1 MAKRSKK
8 HTILGGIKVSSEQ
21 LSEWGSL
28 GGRPKKYAS
37 TAEKSKAQRLRK
49 KQKELGEKAQLRGYK
64 SYGEEKIK
72 RFITCPHCRTVNN
85 DLRQYFNEKGELIK
99 ETYWWSPEKGKHNIR
114 ENIYRCFKCSRDFS
128 FLTGEIKIGEIK
140 TVIPKAGSGT
150 ERSRRSRRKEKQ

>member
-1 MAKRSKK
+1 MARKRKK
-8 HTILGGIKVSSEQ
+8 HTILGGIKVSSKQ

-37 TAEKSKAQRLRK
+37 TAEKSQAQRLRK
-49 KQKELGEKAQLRGYK
+49 KQEKFGEETQLRDYR

-72 RFITCPHCRTVNN
+72 RYITCPSCGKVNK

-99 ETYWWSPEKGKHNIR
+99 ETYWWSPEKGKHNIH
-114 ENIYRCFKCSRDFS
+114 ENIYYCFKCSHAFS
-128 FLTGEIKIGEIK
+128 FMRGEIEVGEIK

-150 ERSRRSRRKEKQ
+150 ERSRRSREKS